1 MKKALKITGIIIGVL
16 VIAALIIIVFFPGL
30 PTYIKVKK
38 DCPHIDETM
47 GIYKDSADAVPEDFV
62 QVELNGIL
70 ISGPADALRTDGSFV
85 AFKKENELAVM
96 IIESENEPLSYTDES
111 CGFLIYDYRH
121 FFSSLDVKMPETT
134 YESMEFV
141 RNLTA
146 KDCLKLRGT
155 DKKVFE
161 EYAEIKEIVS
171 DIETVYYYERDDL
184 TGFVCELIDVGQ
196 AYEHRKNIVLLEGDK
211 QWIISVF
218 GNDAETVAQIISS
231 IEISE

>member
-38 DCPHIDETM
+38 DCPRIDETM
-47 GIYKDSADAVPEDFV
+47 GIYKDSTDTVPEDFV
-62 QVELNGIL
+62 QVELKGIL

-96 IIESENEPLSYTDES
+96 VIESENEPLSYEGSNFSIHDH
-111 CGFLIYDYRH
+111 RH
-121 FFSSLDVKMPETT
+121 FFSSLDVKAPESN

-161 EYAEIKEIVS
+161 EYAEIKETVS
-171 DIETVYYYERDDL
+171 DIETIYYYERDGL
-184 TGFVCELIDVGQ
+184 SGFVCELIGVGQ
-196 AYEHRKNIVLLEGDK
+196 AYEHRKNVVLLEGDK
-211 QWIISVF
+211 QWIITVF
-218 GNDAETVAQIISS
+218 GNDAETVDQIISS
-231 IEISE
+231 IKISE